1 MPIILVT
8 RAMRVRVPHRELKLG
23 MSDIK
28 SSEKLKGD
36 ITSDKGFIN

>member
-1 MPIILVT
+1 M
-8 RAMRVRVPHRELKLG
+8 HYRELKLG

-36 ITSDKGFIN
+36 ITNDKEFIN